1 MITNRSATAEEIT
14 AKKTTTGT
22 GDLTSVELTFDDLFA
37 REPILATMKSYM
49 YNVTLTTVD
58 SVLHVP
64 LNTTVWFNCSLEAMG
79 PTDAMP
85 PGTDWGSRD
94 DHAFLE
100 LTLIQGEQW
109 TGNIAQFIASENK
122 EICPTTN
129 YYFSYAKVNET
140 VTYRGLDAVVTVYA
154 GG

>member
-14 AKKTTTGT
+14 AKKTTSGT

-64 LNTTVWFNCSLEAMG
+64 LNTTVWFNCSLEVMG

-94 DHAFLE
+94 GHAFLE

-109 TGNIAQFIASENK
+109 MGNIA
-122 EICPTTN
+122 
-129 YYFSYAKVNET
+129 
-140 VTYRGLDAVVTVYA
+140 
-154 GG
+154 